1 MIVGRPISGFL
12 MRLCAGAE
20 EAVQG
25 VCRGEG
31 AQHHKWVRRTAGDL
45 LQLQE
50 GPGISW
56 SLQNTSVILN
66 AKR

>member
-1 MIVGRPISGFL
+1 MIVARTISSLL

-31 AQHHKWVRRTAGDL
+31 AQHHKRVRRIAGDL

-50 GPGISW
+50 GPGIS
-56 SLQNTSVILN
+56 
-66 AKR
+66 